1 MLSTEKCILHMQ
13 SSCLSVLE
21 FVLFAVMCVNSV
33 MINLKTSLLHL
44 FLTEGDKEIV
54 EDFTGQET
62 KENQQNAETSK

>member
-1 MLSTEKCILHMQ
+1 M
-13 SSCLSVLE
+13 LE

-33 MINLKTSLLHL
+33 MINLKMSLLHL